1 MRVPVSHARQQLA
14 ELMRRAQAGED
25 VVLTLRGQSPV
36 RLVPITSGGNDRTVL
51 THLASKSGP
60 ISSGES

>member
-36 RLVPITSGGNDRTVL
+36 RLVPIAQGGNDSTTL
-51 THLASKSGP
+51 SCSASEAGP
-60 ISSGES
+60 HSSGES

>member
-14 ELMRRAQAGED
+14 DLMRRAQAGED

-36 RLVPITSGGNDRTVL
+36 RLVPIAPGGNDRTAPS
-51 THLASKSGP
+51 HSASDAGRL
-60 ISSGES
+60 SSDRS